1 MSRFFFFF
9 NYHMDML
16 DSPTHLFSLLRYSW
30 SLKITQTFFLLRT
43 VSWLFLV
50 YRWLN
55 FKVLLLCTDDALL
68 AQNLTCFCALQAF
81 IG

>member
-1 MSRFFFFF
+1 
-9 NYHMDML
+9 MDTL

-43 VSWLFLV
+43 ASWLFLV

-68 AQNLTCFCALQAF
+68 AELNLFLCTTSIYRLGAGNT
-81 IG
+81 IY